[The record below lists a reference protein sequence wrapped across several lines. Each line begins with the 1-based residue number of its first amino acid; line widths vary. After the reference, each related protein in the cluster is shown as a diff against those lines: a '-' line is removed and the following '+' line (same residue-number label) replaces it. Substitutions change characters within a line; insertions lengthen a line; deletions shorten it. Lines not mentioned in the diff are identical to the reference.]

1 MPVQLVVEQ
10 PSSKTVEDNEVTI
23 QNPDDIIS
31 DLGGCGRFQ
40 IRIALIVHVIKTITN
55 WSMISM
61 VFLTAVPDWQC
72 KDDIY
77 NNSTTFYNITKPNN
91 ISLEKSCVNADGNKC
106 TSFEFFDKEMR
117 TIVSEVGQ

>member
-72 KDDIY
+72 KDDI
-77 NNSTTFYNITKPNN
+77 NITKPNN
-91 ISLEKSCVNADGNKC
+91 ISLEKSCVNVDGNKC